1 MTGALAGLRVLDV
14 SWGIAG
20 PMTTMLLADQGADVV
35 KVEPPGGDPF
45 RSLSG
50 ARVWHRGKRS
60 AVLDLRDAHDRA
72 TFLAL
77 TDRADVVVESFT
89 PGVTRRLG
97 IDYETVHA
105 RNPRLV
111 YGSIT
116 GYGRDT
122 RDAQRPAYDALV
134 AARTGLHWE
143 QRGWWGGTIER
154 LAGREPAIPD
164 LDVPDGAPQGAPRD
178 GPLFPAS
185 YWPSL
190 AACFIATSAVSAAL
204 RAREIT
210 GRGQLVET
218 SLLQAALCL
227 GLGSRQRVERPDA
240 PGFVSWVPDAR
251 SPKGLFECADGRW
264 VHHWVP
270 NPRFVLGA
278 SAGET
283 LRVPDDAAT
292 PRDDPTRIGMAPDE
306 LVVLLHYYPLMAD
319 AFRRFPADEWVRV
332 AAQVGVVL
340 QPVRSPEEALA
351 DPTLLA
357 DGCVTELDDPEV
369 GRIRTVGLPYRMSET
384 PGAIRR
390 AAPRAGEHTDEVRVE
405 ATAPLR
411 DRPAARDAP
420 LRGPLDGV
428 RVLDLGL
435 AVAGPFGAQVLADL
449 GADVVKVNALHDE
462 WWHAN
467 HIAYSCNRG
476 KRSIAVDL
484 KNPRGLDVLHALVR
498 DADVVMHNMRY
509 DAAERLG
516 VDYESLRR
524 VNPALVY
531 CHTRAF
537 ERGPRDGLPG
547 NDQSGAALAG
557 VEYEDGGCAD
567 GGRPIWSLTSMGDTG
582 NGFLGAI
589 GVIQALYHRERTGVG
604 QFVDTSILYACLLNT
619 SYAWTLADGTPGP
632 RPRLDKMQ
640 LGLGPLYRL
649 YQTADGWLCLAAV
662 TDEHRDRLAK
672 ALGSALRDDLG
683 AHLERVFRTRPAREW
698 FELLD
703 GHGVPCEVSSDSYAV
718 EMFDD
723 PELVDREWVVTYAH
737 PLVGRL
743 EQFGRVVDFSD
754 TQPPIPRPPL
764 VVGDHTREILTDAG
778 LSTDEID
785 ALVHDGVV
793 RDGSR

>member
-1 MTGALAGLRVLDV
+1 MSGALDGLRVLDL

-35 KVEPPGGDPF
+35 KIEPPGGDPF

-60 AVLDLRDAHDRA
+60 AVLDLHDARDRD
-72 TFLAL
+72 TFVALAE
-77 TDRADVVVESFT
+77 RADVLVESFT
-89 PGVTRRLG
+89 PGVTARLG
-97 IDYETVHA
+97 VDYATLNA

-116 GYGRDT
+116 GYGRGT
-122 RDAQRPAYDALV
+122 RDEQRPAYDALV

-143 QRGWWGGTIER
+143 QRGWWGGTVER

-164 LDVPDGAPQGAPRD
+164 LDVPDGAPQGAPRA

-185 YWPSL
+185 SWPSL
-190 AACFIATSAVSAAL
+190 AACYLTTSAISAAL

-270 NPRFVLGA
+270 NPRFVLGV
-278 SAGET
+278 SAGDT
-283 LRVPDDAAT
+283 LRVPDDAAA
-292 PRDDPTRIGMAPDE
+292 PRDDPTRIGMAPEE

-319 AFRRFPADEWVRV
+319 AFRRFPSDEWVRV
-332 AAQVGVVL
+332 GAEVGVVV

-357 DGCVTELDDPEV
+357 DGCVVEVDDPEV
-369 GRIRTVGLPYRMSET
+369 GRIRTVGLPYQLSET
-384 PGAIRR
+384 PGAIRA
-390 AAPRAGEHTDEVRVE
+390 AAPRAGEHTDEARAAANAPVRAHVV
-405 ATAPLR
+405 
-411 DRPAARDAP
+411 ARDTT
-420 LRGPLDGV
+420 LCGPLDGV
-428 RVLDLGL
+428 TVLDLGL

-449 GADVVKVNALHDE
+449 GADVVKVNALHDQ

-484 KNPRGLDVLHALVR
+484 KDPRGLDVLHTLVR

-509 DAAERLG
+509 EAAERLR

-524 VNPALVY
+524 VNPSLVY

-589 GVIQALYHRERTGVG
+589 GVIHALYHRERTGIG

-619 SYAWTLADGTPGP
+619 SYAWALADGTPAP
-632 RPRLDKMQ
+632 RPHLDAMQ

-649 YQTADGWLCLAAV
+649 YETADGWICLAAV
-662 TDEHRDRLAK
+662 TDEQRERLAK
-672 ALGSALRDDLG
+672 ALGGELRDDPTPF
-683 AHLERVFRTRPAREW
+683 LEDTFRTRATADW
-698 FELLD
+698 CDLLD
-703 GHGVPCEVSSDSYAV
+703 VHGVPCERSSDTYAL

-723 PELVDREWVVTYAH
+723 AELVDREWVVTYEH
-737 PLVGRL
+737 PLVGKL
-743 EQFGRVVDFSD
+743 EQFGRVFDFSD
-754 TQPPIPRPPL
+754 TQPPIPRAPL

-778 LSTDEID
+778 LSPAEID
-785 ALVHDGVV
+785 ALVRDGVV
-793 RDGSR
+793 RDNTQ